1 MNQKSDPKE
10 RDQLSPSTL
19 RKRRSR
25 EARKAAG
32 FRRPEVPLSPAYQKM
47 AEEVIAYTGKKDF
60 PELVKELIKAQ
71 YLKVQAHK
79 ARHQCCGKCGDPYK
93 TGGSCVFEGDY
104 ECLYTHGGR
113 REQEMK
119 P

>member
-1 MNQKSDPKE
+1 MNQSTTPKE
-10 RDQLSPSTL
+10 PQEPSASTL

-25 EARKAAG
+25 EARRAAG
-32 FRRPEVPLSPAYQKM
+32 FSRPEVPLSPVYQSM
-47 AEEVIAYTGKKDF
+47 ADELIAYTGKDDF
-60 PELVKELIKAQ
+60 PDLVKSIIKA
-71 YLKVQAHK
+71 YHVKMKAHQ
-79 ARHQCCGKCGDPYK
+79 ARHQCCGRCGDPYK

-104 ECLYTHGGR
+104 ECMYTHGGR